1 MSEKHKNNYKKEQI
15 SHEYTPEMSVTAI
28 MGEPETAFDM
38 VNKYGTYEIQPTAD
52 TDNEFPTIAQG
63 EYKNPKNLKTKA
75 ESETKN

>member
-1 MSEKHKNNYKKEQI
+1 MKKNKTK
-15 SHEYTPEMSVTAI
+15 HEYNPEMSVTAI

-52 TDNEFPTIAQG
+52 TDNEFPAIAQG
-63 EYKNPKNLKTKA
+63 QHRQPEDLKTKA

>member
-1 MSEKHKNNYKKEQI
+1 MSKKHKSKHENKQMH
-15 SHEYTPEMSVTAI
+15 HEYTSELSVTAI

-63 EYKNPKNLKTKA
+63 QYENPADTKTQA

>member
-1 MSEKHKNNYKKEQI
+1 
-15 SHEYTPEMSVTAI
+15 

-63 EYKNPKNLKTKA
+63 QYENPADTKTQA